1 MLNFSGSTK
10 RRNVNLGSSKKIN
23 KSELIEKARLER
35 ERRAQEKRIQESTLC
50 IQRCAR
56 RWTARR
62 RVLGSL
68 DGVAAREYGTQ
79 ILVAFGAGIL
89 HYARG
94 DAVAAVVEACSVD
107 SATAYW
113 RCTELLE
120 QVARGGETG
129 LVRQLLDKLNAAGA
143 RPLTDAGAAPGG
155 RLQRIERL
163 VGARL
168 RVLEA
173 MRGELTRRD
182 MNALLAVVPSGGEM
196 RGDEAVQWAALY
208 GVEQAR
214 VRVRANLLCYLRELA
229 QRLSPEVVLQQGP
242 CSVDTIYYL
251 TYLFAERLGRDPD
264 AIYAVLCACI
274 DQHKSFEFDSG
285 SFFFQYVEGIYSYR
299 TASLLAGYLRTHSV
313 PTASQYAKVFLDR
326 APSPRQAEVLLLGIV
341 ADADAMQRLVQE
353 CKTSGAVTS
362 ASFSLLT
369 ECLDIYLSYVNDT
382 VLLGP
387 KSNFPLEDLVV
398 FCNLVRDAISQ
409 ALRAEHDYEVNKMRR
424 ALSLLQKLYIRDR
437 RTNFLSAAKGDDFWV
452 IADTTVKNCDI
463 TSLLLYFDEFYREQL
478 DLFLAQGRARHE
490 VPSGDLVA
498 WENDIKVKFFSE
510 KSSKH
515 ASWGSLALRKF
526 ELVLRAPFLL
536 PFRERVAYFETLIHH
551 DRRRLQGRHTGP
563 ALRLPDLYFPSSRRQ
578 RAIISRNNILEDAY
592 EAYNPLGE
600 DFKDQLAVTFI
611 NEFGPEAGIDGG
623 GITKEFLTS
632 VSDEGFNKDK
642 YRLFKANSVY
652 ELYPSDAATSPQ
664 QLQYLHFLGKV
675 LGKCLYEKVLIDV
688 HFADF
693 FLHKLLSTS
702 KNMACSFDN
711 LPSFDR
717 ELYDN
722 LNKLFDMS
730 TAELQLLDLRME
742 IVDEN
747 TMKIVELVPGGSQIP
762 VTTTNVRQYAL
773 AVASYR
779 MNSQLARATFY
790 FQTGMAVIIPPHWIA
805 IFSSSELSKL
815 ISGGG
820 RDIDLADLRA
830 NVTYG
835 GYVESD
841 PTIQHLWQ
849 LLLEFTPEQ
858 RCKFIKFATSVPRA
872 PLLGFQMLNPK
883 FGIRNAGTDY
893 NRLPTASTCVNLL
906 KLPDYQDK
914 DLLRE
919 KLLYAINSEARFDL
933 S

>member
-23 KSELIEKARLER
+23 KNELIEKARLER

-50 IQRCAR
+50 IQRCVR
-56 RWTARR
+56 RWVVRR
-62 RVLGSL
+62 RVMGSL
-68 DGVAAREYGTQ
+68 DGTVARKYGTQ
-79 ILVAFGAGIL
+79 ILVAFGPGLL
-89 HYARG
+89 HHAH
-94 DAVAAVVEACSVD
+94 DEAVAAVVEACVVD
-107 SATAYW
+107 SAAAYW

-120 QVARGGETG
+120 HVARSGSTRM
-129 LVRQLLDKLNAAGA
+129 VQQLLEKLNATGYS
-143 RPLTDAGAAPGG
+143 PLAHDGMG
-155 RLQRIERL
+155 REGHLRRIKKL

-168 RVLEA
+168 RVLE
-173 MRGELTRRD
+173 ELPEELSPED
-182 MNALLAVVPSGGEM
+182 MEALLAVVPGREEM
-196 RGDEAVQWAALY
+196 RMDEALQWSALY
-208 GVEQAR
+208 SIEQGR
-214 VRVRANLLCYLRELA
+214 VSVRENLLRFLQVLA
-229 QRLSPEVVLQQGP
+229 RRLSPEVVLQQELP
-242 CSVDTIYYL
+242 VTDTIYYL
-251 TYLFAERLGRDPD
+251 TYLFAERLGSDPD
-264 AIYAVLCACI
+264 GIYAVLCACI
-274 DQHKSFEFDSG
+274 DQHKSFQFDSG
-285 SFFFQYVEGIYSYR
+285 SFFFRYVEGIYSYR
-299 TASLLAGYLRTHSV
+299 TASLLAGYLQTHCV
-313 PTASQYAKVFLDR
+313 TTASQYAKVFLDR

-341 ADADAMQRLVQE
+341 ADAGAMQRLMRE
-353 CKTSGAVTS
+353 CKTSGDVTS

-369 ECLDIYLSYVNDT
+369 DCLDIYLSYVNDT

-387 KSNFPLEDLVV
+387 KSNFPIEDLVV
-398 FCNLVRDAISQ
+398 FCQLVRNAISQ

-424 ALSLLQKLYIRDR
+424 ALSLLQKLYIRDK
-437 RTNFLSAAKGDDFWV
+437 RTDFLSSKEGDDFWV

-463 TSLLLYFDEFYREQL
+463 TALLIYFDEFYREQL
-478 DLFLAQGRARHE
+478 ELFLAQGRARHE
-490 VPSGDLVA
+490 VPSGDLVT

-515 ASWGSLALRKF
+515 VSWGSLALRKF
-526 ELVLRAPFLL
+526 ELLLRAPFLL

-551 DRRRLQGRHTGP
+551 DRLRLQGRHTGP

-600 DFKDQLAVTFI
+600 DFKDQLAVTFV

-642 YRLFKANSVY
+642 YNLFKANDAY
-652 ELYPSDAATSPQ
+652 EIYPSDATSPQ

-747 TMKIVELVPGGSQIP
+747 TKKIVELVPGGSHIQ
-762 VTTTNVRQYAL
+762 VTATNVRQYAL

-779 MNSQLARATFY
+779 MNAQLARATFY

-805 IFSSSELSKL
+805 MFSSSELSKL

-849 LLLEFTPEQ
+849 LLVEFTPEQ

-883 FGIRNAGTDY
+883 FGIRNAGPDY